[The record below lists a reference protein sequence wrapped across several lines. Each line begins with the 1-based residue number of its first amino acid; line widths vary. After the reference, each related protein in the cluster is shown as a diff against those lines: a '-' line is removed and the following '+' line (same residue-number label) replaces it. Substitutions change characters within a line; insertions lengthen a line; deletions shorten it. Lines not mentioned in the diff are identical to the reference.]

1 MSVQLEKTMRFR
13 DKGGRRL
20 RHSVLGFKGC
30 EHVSDDPLVQ
40 SSVPEPPEAGE
51 RVVVVDAMLHVLA

>member
-1 MSVQLEKTMRFR
+1 MNVDCDIQYEFQ
-13 DKGGRRL
+13 G
-20 RHSVLGFKGC
+20 V

-40 SSVPEPPEAGE
+40 SGVPQPPEASE